1 MEYEAHDGC
10 RSLEETYETL
20 EELRK
25 EGKFKYIGI
34 SEPSAETLRKA
45 AKASQTLLARM
56 ISLFKSARNR
66 SRKYLPCKLNIHLG
80 PRILS
85 EVSKVHRHS
94 YAALERRHRPTDGVL
109 STARELGIPII
120 AYSPLGRGFLT
131 VSEFMD
137 LTKTCF

>member
-1 MEYEAHDGC
+1 MEYEVHDSC
-10 RSLEETYETL
+10 RSLEETYGTL

-25 EGKFKYIGI
+25 EGKFNYIGI
-34 SEPSAETLRKA
+34 SEPSAETLRNA
-45 AKASQTLLARM
+45 AKASRTILARTV
-56 ISLFKSARNR
+56 SLFKSARNR
-66 SRKYLPCKLNIHLG
+66 PRKYPLCKLNIHLG

-94 YAALERRHRPTDGVL
+94 RAALERRHCPTDGVL

-137 LTKTCF
+137 ITKTCF